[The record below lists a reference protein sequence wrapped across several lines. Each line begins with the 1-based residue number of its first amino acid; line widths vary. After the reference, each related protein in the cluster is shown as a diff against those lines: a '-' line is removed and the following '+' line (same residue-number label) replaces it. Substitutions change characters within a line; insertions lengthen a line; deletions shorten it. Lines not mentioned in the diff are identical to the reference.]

1 MFPTLFVLLSVATL
15 GCALHLPI
23 RPEFLLKKGP
33 IKRIYGGK
41 DTPIEKI
48 PWQVS
53 LQNNGSHVCGGVIY
67 SKNIIITAA
76 HCVDKKNPRIF
87 DVRVGSSAS
96 NNGGSV
102 IKVDKITVHDSYTSR
117 STVEYD
123 IALILL
129 SSPLEMG
136 PTVKAIPLAES
147 VPNDG
152 AAVLVSGW
160 GRTET
165 ATIAKYLKSVY
176 VNIVNREECAMA
188 YGDKQFTQ
196 VTICAAS
203 PGKDSC
209 SCDSGGPLVYE
220 GKLVGIVSYGFGCA
234 DPRHPGVYT
243 NIVELRKWIKDEAKK
258 LSAY

>member
-1 MFPTLFVLLSVATL
+1 MFSSLLLLLSVATL
-15 GCALHLPI
+15 GCALYVPI
-23 RPEFLLKKGP
+23 GTEFLLEKGP

-41 DTPIEKI
+41 NTPIEKI

-76 HCVDKKNPRIF
+76 HCIDKGNPRIF
-87 DVRVGSSAS
+87 DVRVGSSTS
-96 NNGGSV
+96 NNGGSE

-123 IALILL
+123 IALLLL

-136 PTVKAIPLAES
+136 PAVKAIPLAES

-165 ATIAKYLKSVY
+165 EKVAKYLKSVY
-176 VNIVNREECAMA
+176 VNIVNREECATA
-188 YGDKQFTQ
+188 YGDKQIPRA
-196 VTICAAS
+196 TICAAS

-220 GKLVGIVSYGFGCA
+220 GKLLGIVSYGRGCA
-234 DPRHPGVYT
+234 DPGHPGVYT

-258 LSAY
+258 LRSI